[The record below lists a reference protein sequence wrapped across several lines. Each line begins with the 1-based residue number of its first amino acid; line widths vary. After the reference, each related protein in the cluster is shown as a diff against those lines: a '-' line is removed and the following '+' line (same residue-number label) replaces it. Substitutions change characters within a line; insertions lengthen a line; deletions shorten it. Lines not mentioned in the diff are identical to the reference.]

1 MDPSTVPKDP
11 IVVRRWILVSS
22 MSHLKGKKTIASKI
36 TGLVS
41 VVCWCLNSHPPSQK
55 KITPSPSRLHHRL
68 AVRRTWHRCNRN
80 QRIAL
85 AEVFTPVF
93 LIPKA
98 APEINPKRVY
108 NSPKLHSFQWLCC
121 EHLMSLRNM
130 MDAMWFFHWEMQL
143 GRCSQSNWVTSLCTA
158 KTIWYQ
164 CVRKLLC
171 LLIMHEGDDIWI
183 NSRCFQFLSRWW
195 FQIFYFFSPLLGEM
209 IQFHYIVFFRWV
221 GSTTN

>member
-1 MDPSTVPKDP
+1 M
-11 IVVRRWILVSS
+11 
-22 MSHLKGKKTIASKI
+22 
-36 TGLVS
+36 
-41 VVCWCLNSHPPSQK
+41 VCWCLNSHRPSQK

-80 QRIAL
+80 QRLAL
-85 AEVFTPVF
+85 AEVFTTVF
-93 LIPKA
+93 LIPRQ
-98 APEINPKRVY
+98 PPKSTLKGSTTHHPSTVFSDY
-108 NSPKLHSFQWLCC
+108 AVKIWCFCETWWMLC
-121 EHLMSLRNM
+121 
-130 MDAMWFFHWEMQL
+130 DFFHWEMQL

-164 CVRKLLC
+164 CVRKLQC

-209 IQFHYIVFFRWV
+209 IQFQYIVFFRWV

>member
-1 MDPSTVPKDP
+1 
-11 IVVRRWILVSS
+11 

-93 LIPKA
+93 LIPRQ
-98 APEINPKRVY
+98 PPKSTRKGSTTHP
-108 NSPKLHSFQWLCC
+108 NSTVFSDYAVKIWCLCETWWMPC
-121 EHLMSLRNM
+121 
-130 MDAMWFFHWEMQL
+130 DFFI
-143 GRCSQSNWVTSLCTA
+143 GRCSLADALSQIGWLPFVQPKQFGTNVWESC
-158 KTIWYQ
+158 
-164 CVRKLLC
+164 CVYLLC
-171 LLIMHEGDDIWI
+171 MKVMIYGSIPDVS
-183 NSRCFQFLSRWW
+183 NSYLGGGFKYF
-195 FQIFYFFSPLLGEM
+195 IFFHPYLGKWYNFT
-209 IQFHYIVFFRWV
+209 I
-221 GSTTN
+221 